1 MLRNAIAVL
10 TVATLAAAAPA
21 HAQSPCG
28 DTVKVER
35 GDTLSRIAERC
46 EVTERSIIRLNP
58 RIEGSRDLRVGMDIA
73 VRGTGGSG
81 ANALDRF
88 GSIAGEA
95 ADALS
100 GFARDLGSE
109 AQELVEKNP
118 DLRQRLEGLGQR
130 LRGSIG
136 SSDGSRPQQA
146 PTISVSR
153 REAAAGETVEITARG
168 LPQNAQVV
176 LGAGA
181 PQAAYDVVQ
190 TARTASDGTLQAA
203 VRVPDWAGDMRRVV
217 LVVAAEDGSWSVR
230 SEPVQLTGTKL

>member
-1 MLRNAIAVL
+1 MLRSAITAL
-10 TVATLAAAAPA
+10 ALATLAVAAPA
-21 HAQSPCG
+21 QAQSPCG
-28 DTVKVER
+28 ATVKVER

-46 EVTERSIIRLNP
+46 DLTERSLLRLNP
-58 RIEGSRDLRVGMDIA
+58 RIEASRDLRVGMDIA

-100 GFARDLGSE
+100 GFARELGSE

-130 LRGSIG
+130 LRDSIG
-136 SSDGSRPQQA
+136 SSDSRPQQGA
-146 PTISVSR
+146 TISISR
-153 REAAAGETVEITARG
+153 REAAVGETVEVTARG

-190 TARTASDGTLQAA
+190 TARTGSDGTLRAA

-230 SEPVQLTGTKL
+230 SGPVQVTGTRL